1 MSSKDQLKRAVCETI
16 DRHADAIIDL
26 GETILRH
33 PETGFNEVK
42 TAALVA
48 DQMRALGLAPRTG
61 LALTGV
67 KGRLAGGAPGPR
79 LAFIGE
85 LDSLR
90 TSEHPLADPVTGA
103 AHSCGHNAQIAGM
116 LGAAIGLTEA
126 GIAGHLAGDIVFF
139 AVPAEEFIDV
149 EERAARVAKGEIE
162 FMLGKPELVAKGHF
176 DDVDMAMMIHTGSR
190 GAAAGTRAFLAKSS
204 NGALVKRIRFV
215 GRAAHAGSLPQLGV
229 NALNAAMIAMNAI
242 SAQRETFWEKDTIR
256 IHPIIT
262 KGGDAVSVVPAE
274 VMMETFVR
282 GGSLEAIVDANKK
295 VDRCLRAGAMAM
307 GAEVEIHTI
316 PGYLPQRNDERLG
329 EIFGANVESLFGPGE
344 FHIGGHRTGSTD
356 MGDLAHL
363 MPVIHPYVVAAEGKA
378 HGADWRI
385 NEPRHGYLTPAKLLA
400 MTAIDLLHGDAGPAK
415 EILAEFSPAMTKD
428 AYLEFQR
435 SLFRTE
441 RFAYMEDEAG
451 RA

>member
-1 MSSKDQLKRAVCETI
+1 MSSKEQLKHAACEAI
-16 DRHADAIIDL
+16 DRHADAIIEL

-48 DQMRALGLAPRTG
+48 ERMGALGLAPRTG

-67 KGRLAGGAPGPR
+67 KGRLAGGGPGPR
-79 LAFIGE
+79 LAMIGE

-90 TSEHPLADPVTGA
+90 TSEHPLADPITGA

-126 GIAGHLAGDIVFF
+126 GVARHLAGDVVFF

-149 EERAARVAKGEIE
+149 EERSRRVDKGEIE

-190 GAAAGTRAFLAKSS
+190 AAGGSRAFLAQSS
-204 NGALVKRIRFV
+204 NGALVKRIRFI

-274 VMMETFVR
+274 VTMETFVR
-282 GGSLEAIVDANKK
+282 GGSLEAIVDANRK
-295 VDRCLRAGAMAM
+295 VDRCLRAGAMAI

-316 PGYLPQRNDERLG
+316 PGYLPQRNDERMG
-329 EIFGANVESLFGPGE
+329 RIFGANVEALFGPEE
-344 FHIGGHRTGSTD
+344 FQIGGHRTGSTD

-385 NEPRHGYLTPAKLLA
+385 NEPQHGYLSPAKLLA
-400 MTAIDLLHGDAGPAK
+400 MTAIDLLHGDAAPARD
-415 EILAEFSPAMTKD
+415 ILEQFEPAMTKE
-428 AYLEFQR
+428 AYLGFQR
-435 SLFRTE
+435 SLFRKENFTYAE
-441 RFAYMEDEAG
+441 G
-451 RA
+451 

>member
-1 MSSKDQLKRAVCETI
+1 MSSKDELKHTVCEAI
-16 DRHADAIIDL
+16 DRRADTIIEL
-26 GETILRH
+26 GEAILRH

-48 DQMRALGLAPRTG
+48 ERMVGLGLAPRTG
-61 LALTGV
+61 LAMTGV
-67 KGRLAGGAPGPR
+67 KGRLAGRAPGPR
-79 LAFIGE
+79 LALIGE

-116 LGAAIGLTEA
+116 LGAAMGLSEA
-126 GIAGHLAGDIVFF
+126 GAARHLSGEIIFF

-149 EERAARVAKGEIE
+149 EERAGRVAKHEIE
-162 FMLGKPELVAKGHF
+162 FMLGKPELLAKGHF

-190 GAAAGTRAFLAKSS
+190 GGAGTRAFLAESS
-204 NGALVKRIRFV
+204 NGALIKRIRFL
-215 GRAAHAGSLPQLGV
+215 GKAAHAGSLPQLGV

-242 SAQRETFWEKDTIR
+242 AAQRETFWEKDTIR

-274 VMMETFVR
+274 VRMETFVR
-282 GGSLEAIVDANKK
+282 GGSLEAILDANKK

-316 PGYLPQRNDERLG
+316 PGYLPQRNDKNLG
-329 EIFGANVESLFGPGE
+329 EIFGANVEALFGPGE

-363 MPVIHPYVVAAEGKA
+363 MPVIHPYLVAAEGKA
-378 HGADWRI
+378 HGADWQI
-385 NEPRHGYLTPAKLLA
+385 NEPQHGYVTPAKLLA
-400 MTAIDLLHGDAGPAK
+400 MTAIDLLYGDAAPAR
-415 EILAEFSPAMTKD
+415 ELLARFEPAMTKE
-428 AYLEFQR
+428 AYLAFQR
-435 SLFRTE
+435 GVFRKET
-441 RFAYMEDEAG
+441 YSYGDT
-451 RA
+451 

>member
-1 MSSKDQLKRAVCETI
+1 MTTRDELKRAVCAAI

-26 GETILRH
+26 GETILRC

-48 DQMRALGLAPRTG
+48 ERMSALGLGPRTG

-67 KGRLAGGAPGPR
+67 KGRLCGRTPGPR
-79 LAFIGE
+79 LALIGE

-90 TSEHPLADPVTGA
+90 TSDHPLADPVTGA

-116 LGAAIGLTEA
+116 LGAAIGLRDA
-126 GIAGHLAGDIVFF
+126 GVAQHLAGEVVFF

-149 EERAARVAKGEIE
+149 EERLGRVERGELE

-176 DDVDMAMMIHTGSR
+176 DDIDMAMMIHTGSR
-190 GAAAGTRAFLAKSS
+190 GAGSTRSVVAESS
-204 NGALVKRIRFV
+204 NGALVKQIRFV

-229 NALNAAMIAMNAI
+229 NALSAAMIAMGAI
-242 SAQRETFWEKDTIR
+242 QAQRETFWDKDTIR

-262 KGGDAVSVVPAE
+262 KGGEAVSVIPAE
-274 VMMETFVR
+274 VTMETFVR
-282 GGSLEAIVDANKK
+282 GGSLEAILDANKK

-307 GAEVEIHTI
+307 GAEVEIRTI
-316 PGYLPQRNDERLG
+316 PGYLPQRNDRRFAR
-329 EIFGANVESLFGPGE
+329 IFGDNVETVFGPGE
-344 FHIGGHRTGSTD
+344 FQIGGHRTGSTD

-385 NEPRHGYLTPAKLLA
+385 NEPQHGYLTPAKLLA
-400 MTAIDLLHGDAGPAK
+400 MTAIDLLHGEAAPAR
-415 EILAEFSPAMTKD
+415 EILAKFEPAMTKE
-428 AYLEFQR
+428 AYLAYQR
-435 SLFRTE
+435 GLFKKE
-441 RFAYMEDEAG
+441 RYTPAEA
-451 RA
+451 